1 MQASKIKL
9 ALLVPVVWNMVHAA
23 ASAQSPQ
30 AVTAPQQAP
39 QNITISTPQG
49 PVIGDIVADGRV
61 QRFRG
66 LPYALPPVG
75 DRRWRDAYPAASWTQ
90 PRLADRAAPA
100 CVQGEAPAEYIT
112 QSGQKQP
119 FFFWEPNRLSSEDC
133 LYLDIWAPQAKKDG
147 PKKPVMLWIH
157 GGAFVGGTGSA
168 PIYDGTSLALKDVVV
183 VSINYRLGI
192 FGFLSHPALSAES
205 PNGTSGNYALSDQIE
220 ALRWVKANIASYGGD
235 PNNVTIFGESAGA
248 WAISLL
254 MSSPK
259 AEGLF
264 HKAIAQS
271 GAYLYSMPHRS
282 QSIGGMPSAHEVGQS
297 FVKSVAQ
304 GDISRLRAMTAEE
317 VQAKSAEIPFASNG
331 SLAIID
337 GHYIQQSVRDI
348 FEQGK
353 QHKIPT
359 IVGYN
364 ADEGSGLSDYYVVA
378 PTAENSAAYRAD
390 VKARFGDLAQRW
402 LKLYPD
408 TDLTAATFNAFRDS
422 EFGWRM
428 EQWARASDRAGQ
440 PAYLYYF
447 AQNPPQGDMVRA
459 MPLGHGMRR
468 LGAHHAAE
476 IAYVFDNFPQGMAV
490 RDADRSMSNIIGD
503 YWVSFATTGK
513 PVARGGDEWKRFS
526 ASSRHRM
533 VFSDGARLERDTNA
547 EIWSIHHEIDIRRAA
562 ANIPWNGGSAGLL
575 GRATP

>member
-1 MQASKIKL
+1 MLASHRKL
-9 ALLVPVVWNMVHAA
+9 VLTMTAAYSLIHGVAL
-23 ASAQSPQ
+23 AQPEQ
-30 AVTAPQQAP
+30 PRVTSQQMA
-39 QNITISTPQG
+39 QTIAINTPQG
-49 PVIGDIVADGRV
+49 PVIGDVVASG
-61 QRFRG
+61 QIYRFRG

-75 DRRWRDAYPAASWTQ
+75 DRRWRDAQPAPKWKQ

-100 CVQGEAPAEYIT
+100 CVQGEAPAEYVT
-112 QSGQKQP
+112 QSGQKQS

-133 LYLDIWAPQAKKDG
+133 LYLDIWTPHLKTDG
-147 PKKPVMLWIH
+147 KKKPVMLWIH

-168 PIYDGTSLALKDVVV
+168 PIYDGTNLALKDVVV

-220 ALRWVKANIASYGGD
+220 ALRWVQANIASYGGD

-264 HKAIAQS
+264 HKAIGQS

-282 QSIGGMPSAHEVGQS
+282 QSIGGMPSAQEVGQS
-297 FVKSVAQ
+297 FVASVAQ
-304 GDISRLRAMTAEE
+304 GNINKLRAMTADE
-317 VQAKSAEIPFASNG
+317 VQAKSVEIPFTSNG
-331 SLAIID
+331 SLAIVD
-337 GHYIQQSVRDI
+337 GYYLQQSVREI
-348 FEQGK
+348 FQQGE

-359 IVGYN
+359 LLGHN

-378 PTAENSAAYRAD
+378 PTAEDSAAYRAD
-390 VKARFGDLAQRW
+390 VQARFGDLAKRW

-408 TDLTAATFNAFRDS
+408 TDLTAAAFNAFRDS

-428 EQWARASDRAGQ
+428 EQWARATERAGQ
-440 PAYLYYF
+440 TAYLYYF
-447 AQNPPQGDMVRA
+447 SHNPPQGDIVRA
-459 MPLGHGMRR
+459 MPLGSGARR

-476 IAYVFDNFPQGMAV
+476 IAYVFGNFQQFTSID
-490 RDADRSMSNIIGD
+490 DADRKMSDVISD
-503 YWVSFATTGK
+503 YWVSFAKHGHPT
-513 PVARGGDEWKRFS
+513 ARGGDEWKSFS
-526 ASSRHRM
+526 STTRHRM
-533 VFSDGARLERDTNA
+533 VFNDGARLERDIDP
-547 EIWSIHHEIDIRRAA
+547 EIWSLHHEIDVRRAT

-575 GRATP
+575 GRVKR